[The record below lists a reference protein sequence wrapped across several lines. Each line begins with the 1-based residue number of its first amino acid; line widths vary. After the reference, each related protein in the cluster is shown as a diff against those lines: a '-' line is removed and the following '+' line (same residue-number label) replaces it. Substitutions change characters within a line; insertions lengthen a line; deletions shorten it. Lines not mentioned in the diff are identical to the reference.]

1 MPEQQEQKI
10 LETFRQGKAPP
21 AVKRAAARGTM
32 PVAADELLEILVL
45 LMQDPDPT
53 CSDQAKQT
61 LASWPPEKSARLLAG
76 PQIAAETLEYFA
88 RQPAL
93 PDGMAATIL
102 RHPNASDAAL
112 AGVVPR
118 VSLEMLQ
125 PLLAAPDRLASLPA
139 CVSALLGRTDLP
151 ADLRPRLEAL
161 RAEQQKEEESSSAA
175 LLAAVEGDETDA
187 EKEIDKRERVSL
199 TARLARMSVSERVQ
213 AALKGNR
220 EERLILVRD
229 PAKAVYRA
237 VLQSPR
243 LGETDVEAIATMKN
257 VAEEVLRIISNSR
270 QFMKNYVI
278 VRNLINNPRT
288 PLDLSL
294 PLLNRLT
301 QQDLKYLT
309 MNRNVPET
317 LRAMA
322 VKLHKQRSTERGGR

>member
-45 LMQDPDPT
+45 LTRDPDPT

-76 PQIAAETLEYFA
+76 SHIAAETLEYFA
-88 RQPAL
+88 RQTAL
-93 PDGMAATIL
+93 PDGMAATL
-102 RHPNASDAAL
+102 LGHPNASDAAL

-118 VSLEMLQ
+118 VSLELLQ
-125 PLLAAPDRLASLPA
+125 SWLAATDRLASLPA
-139 CVSALLGRTDLP
+139 CVSALLGRPDLP
-151 ADLRPRLEAL
+151 ADLRTRLEAL
-161 RAEQQKEEESSSAA
+161 RAEQRKEEESSSAA

-187 EKEIDKRERVSL
+187 EKEMDKRERVSL
-199 TARLARMSVSERVQ
+199 TVKLARMSTAERVQ

-237 VLQSPR
+237 VLQSTK
-243 LGETDVEAIATMKN
+243 LTETDVEAFATMKS
-257 VAEEVLRIISNSR
+257 VAEEVLRIIANSR
-270 QFMKNYVI
+270 QFMKNYII
-278 VRNLINNPRT
+278 VRNLTTNPRT

-322 VKLHKQRSTERGGR
+322 VKLHKQRSTERGRS